1 MKHDCPSCIAVQ
13 NLMGHPD
20 SLSIKC
26 LFPQK
31 FSHVS
36 PSSSNFESKFL
47 WESWH
52 LSSILEPRIQGHESC
67 IPHLEHVW
75 TTSQNPEQRWCGGD
89 RKRVEQW
96 NAGHPQGLL
105 FTPPPVGLWAR
116 SRCPQSPTSS
126 LGLQVSEPLQPGSVS
141 AAFSFTAQQQFITSF
156 EVMLKK
162 SRHN

>member
-20 SLSIKC
+20 SLSIKY

-116 SRCPQSPTSS
+116 SRCPPIPHLFLGAASVRASSTRECFSSIFVYSPTAIYNKFW
-126 LGLQVSEPLQPGSVS
+126 GNAEEKQ
-141 AAFSFTAQQQFITSF
+141 T
-156 EVMLKK
+156 
-162 SRHN
+162 

>member
-1 MKHDCPSCIAVQ
+1 
-13 NLMGHPD
+13 MGHPD

-105 FTPPPVGLWAR
+105 FTPPPVGLF
-116 SRCPQSPTSS
+116 ST
-126 LGLQVSEPLQPGSVS
+126 GLATIGTGRAVGSVGASAIGAVSEDSTILGRTLIFVGMAEGIAIYGMIISILIL
-141 AAFSFTAQQQFITSF
+141 FI
-156 EVMLKK
+156 
-162 SRHN
+162 